1 MKSCYNAHIP
11 HIFEGIIM
19 AQLHFYVPDKF
30 ATEIRKRAKQAHLPV
45 SRYLVK
51 LISREIGT
59 EWPDNYFSGIAGG
72 WHGDALKRESEGA
85 LENRLEL

>member
-1 MKSCYNAHIP
+1 
-11 HIFEGIIM
+11 M

-30 ATEIRKRAKQAHLPV
+30 ATEIRKRAEQAHLPV
-45 SRYLVK
+45 SRYLVQ

-59 EWPDNYFSGIAGG
+59 EWPENYFSEICGG
-72 WHGDALKRESEGA
+72 WNGEALKRDPEGT